1 MPVELIVTAGQA
13 ADVTQAEA
21 LIAGRP
27 ADVVIADKGYD
38 SDAVVESI
46 EATGAE
52 AVIPPKKNRTEK
64 RPYDRERYK
73 DRNLAERFWARAK
86 QYRRVAT
93 RYEKTARNFLAFVH
107 VASIMI
113 LLR

>member
-1 MPVELIVTAGQA
+1 MTVVLTAGQA
-13 ADVTQAEA
+13 ADVKQAEI
-21 LIAGRP
+21 LMEGIA
-27 ADVVIADKGYD
+27 AEVVIGDKGYD
-38 SDAVVESI
+38 SDAVVEAI

-52 AVIPPKKNRTEK
+52 AVIPPKKNRKVQRE
-64 RPYDRERYK
+64 YDRERYK
-73 DRNLAERFWARAK
+73 DRNLIERFFSKGK